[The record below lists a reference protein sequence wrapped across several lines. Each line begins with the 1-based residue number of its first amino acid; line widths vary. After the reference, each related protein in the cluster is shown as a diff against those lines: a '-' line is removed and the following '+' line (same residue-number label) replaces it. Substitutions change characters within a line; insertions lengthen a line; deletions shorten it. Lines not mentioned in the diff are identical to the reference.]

1 MHATSLRITSETLAL
16 IDRALA
22 EDVGAGDVTTESLV
36 PEDLSAKALL
46 ISKEAGVLAG
56 VDVALA
62 VFSRVDPE
70 LEVTALLKDG
80 ARLGGGEGDV
90 VAEIEGRAAS
100 ILTAE
105 RTALNFAQRL
115 SGVSTETSR
124 YVDAV
129 DGLDVRILD
138 TRKTTPGL
146 RLLEKY
152 AVRIGGG
159 HNHRRGLDD
168 GVLIKDNH
176 IHALEG
182 LGVGLS
188 QVIERAGAAVSH
200 TLRIEI
206 EVEDLG
212 QLREALSAGADA
224 ILLDN
229 MTLEDMAAAV
239 ELARG
244 KALLEASGGITLDNV
259 REVAATGVDLISVGA
274 LTHSV
279 RSLDLGLDM
288 V

>member
-1 MHATSLRITSETLAL
+1 MSLRITPETLAL

-36 PEDLSAKALL
+36 PEGLSAKALL
-46 ISKEAGVLAG
+46 IAKEAGVLAG
-56 VDVALA
+56 IGVALA

-115 SGVSTETSR
+115 SGVATETSR
-124 YVDAV
+124 YVEAV
-129 DGLDVRILD
+129 EGLDVRILD

-176 IHALEG
+176 IHALGG
-182 LGVGLS
+182 LGVGLGA
-188 QVIERAGAAVSH
+188 VVERARAAVAH

-212 QLREALSAGADA
+212 QVGEALSAGADA

-244 KALLEASGGITLDNV
+244 KAILEASGGITLDNV